1 MSDSI
6 SPKAEDGCPPAPFVS
21 EGENDAATPSA
32 TPGGSSKIDHTN
44 DAESPLRSLHTNSM
58 PRILNRLGASIAA
71 TTYQAGRLVFLRC
84 QNKEQAQVLNT
95 HFRVFSK
102 PMGFAWEPGRF
113 ALGTNAEVREFHD
126 MPAVARKLESDEY
139 PGKHD
144 AAFLP
149 RTVHYTGDVQI
160 HEMVWLPKPQLPGQS
175 AGLSELWFVNT
186 RFSCL
191 ATRSDIYSFQPRW
204 KPPFITELAPQDRCH
219 LNGMCLRDGQVRYVT
234 ALGNTDTPGGWREN
248 KPTGGIVMDVQS
260 NEIIARGLSMP
271 HSPRWHH
278 GKLFVLESGNGGLGT
293 IDEKTGKYQEICRL
307 PGFTRGLDFDGS
319 FAFVGLSQVRE
330 SAIFSGI
337 TIAEM
342 KQEDRCCGVWVIDIR
357 SGQIVGFVKFTQ
369 SVQEIFAVQLL
380 RGMVWPDV
388 LSEDPKRISECYE
401 LANNALRLVPENLR
415 SISSN
420 SNA

>member
-1 MSDSI
+1 
-6 SPKAEDGCPPAPFVS
+6 
-21 EGENDAATPSA
+21 
-32 TPGGSSKIDHTN
+32 
-44 DAESPLRSLHTNSM
+44 
-58 PRILNRLGASIAA
+58 
-71 TTYQAGRLVFLRC
+71 
-84 QNKEQAQVLNT
+84 
-95 HFRVFSK
+95 
-102 PMGFAWEPGRF
+102 
-113 ALGTNAEVREFHD
+113 
-126 MPAVARKLESDEY
+126 
-139 PGKHD
+139 
-144 AAFLP
+144 
-149 RTVHYTGDVQI
+149 
-160 HEMVWLPKPQLPGQS
+160 
-175 AGLSELWFVNT
+175 
-186 RFSCL
+186 
-191 ATRSDIYSFQPRW
+191 
-204 KPPFITELAPQDRCH
+204 
-219 LNGMCLRDGQVRYVT
+219 
-234 ALGNTDTPGGWREN
+234 
-248 KPTGGIVMDVQS
+248 MDVQS